1 MLKSI
6 LTIVKEERL
15 LNNTTMTINNLALM
29 MLNDII
35 VSCMY

>member
-6 LTIVKEERL
+6 FTIVKEKRL